1 VLNKIRPLTFKEFQ
15 DFLADIL
22 EVDPELLKPQA
33 YFVTDLGVDSLKLT
47 EMLLQFQALGLELSP
62 NLAWLIQ
69 TVGEAYQYYQEQAAS
84 DP

>member
-1 VLNKIRPLTFKEFQ
+1 VTNKIKPLSFKEFQ
-15 DFLADIL
+15 VLLADIL
-22 EVDPELLKPQA
+22 EVGPEQLKPQA

-62 NLAWLIQ
+62 NLAWRIQ
-69 TVGEAYQYYQEQAAS
+69 TVGEAYQCYQEQAAS